1 MEDFDKVLIKELGKR
16 IAFYRKQKGLTQAHL
31 SDLAEMEEAAV
42 RRIELGKTNPTF
54 KTLLRISRGLEA
66 PLKELVDLPMS

>member
-1 MEDFDKVLIKELGKR
+1 MEDFDKALIKELGKR

-31 SDLAEMEEAAV
+31 SDLAEMEESAV

-54 KTLLRISRGLEA
+54 KTLLRISRGLEV

>member
-1 MEDFDKVLIKELGKR
+1 MEDLDKVLIKELGKR
-16 IAFYRKQKGLTQAHL
+16 IAFYRKQKGLTQAYL
-31 SDLAEMEEAAV
+31 SDLAEMEESAV

-54 KTLLRISRGLEA
+54 KTLLRISRGIEV

>member
-16 IAFYRKQKGLTQAHL
+16 IAFYRKEKGLTQAHL
-31 SDLAEMEEAAV
+31 SDFAEMEESAV

>member
-1 MEDFDKVLIKELGKR
+1 MEDLDKVLIKELGKR
-16 IAFYRKQKGLTQAHL
+16 IAFYRKQKGLTQAYL
-31 SDLAEMEEAAV
+31 SDLTEMEESAV

-54 KTLLRISRGLEA
+54 KTLLRISRGLEV